1 MLFRSVTAHL
11 ELDYKA
17 PVHVG
22 ERIECEAQVTEF
34 GTGRSIRAQGTIK
47 REGAV
52 AARAKGVMVIVKAP
66 GQEV

>member
-1 MLFRSVTAHL
+1 M
-11 ELDYKA
+11 
-17 PVHVG
+17 G